1 MSGLFSIKA
10 CKNILT
16 WLQMAAPKSDRE
28 LISLYKK
35 TNDLSVIGEL
45 YSRYTALVYGVCMK
59 YLKDRDEAKD
69 ASMQLF
75 EKLIETLKS
84 HEVENFKSWLYVS
97 ARNHCL
103 MEIRIKKGKFKE
115 EIGTLDMENQF
126 LLHPEE
132 ETELEDNLGRLE
144 ECIKQ
149 LIEGQREC
157 IRLFYLDEKCYRDIT
172 VVTGFNLNQV
182 KSFIQNGKRNL
193 KICMEEHE

>member
-1 MSGLFSIKA
+1 
-10 CKNILT
+10 
-16 WLQMAAPKSDRE
+16 MAAPKSDRE

-45 YSRYTALVYGVCMK
+45 YTRYTALVYGVCMK

-115 EIGTLDMENQF
+115 EIGALDMENQF

-149 LIEGQREC
+149 LIEGQQEC
-157 IRLFYLDEKCYRDIT
+157 IRLFYLDEKCYKDIA
-172 VVTGFNLNQV
+172 VVTGFDLNQV

-193 KICMEEHE
+193 KICMEEHG